1 MMRYDDE
8 ADLMGPSA
16 DLAMSLSGVLMVVV
30 VMALI
35 QLWVTSMAARRI
47 NHLDDPASVASRTE
61 LLSREKDLEQIVGEM
76 AKTDKTRI
84 DELKAAALRLGQA
97 EASLNRLTDELTV
110 TTKELNA
117 EKGRVANLI
126 AQLAEETKR
135 REAVESSLQASTP
148 KIVLLTRQL
157 AEEVKRRQ
165 AVEHDLQ
172 TEGLRSAQLVQSL
185 ADEKRR
191 GEALES
197 DLQNANR
204 QLARQKSELADM
216 ERRLNDKPPL
226 ITISDAKFQTFKFGS
241 AEVSAEL
248 REFLRRS
255 VGDLQL
261 LRGRYNADIVEVTG
275 HTDEMP
281 LVVATRNRCNLDG
294 ELLGVVNGTKD
305 AKILAPCDNIGLGMA
320 RAVAVVRE
328 LRALGMG
335 AEFTLLPLS
344 AGAVIDTNATLA
356 AGNRPAV
363 PLPERRRIEIRLR
376 RK

>member
-1 MMRYDDE
+1 MRYDDE

-30 VMALI
+30 VMTLI

-47 NHLDDPASVASRTE
+47 DHLDDPASVASRTE
-61 LLSREKDLEQIVGEM
+61 LLSREKDLEQIVREM
-76 AKTDKTRI
+76 AKTDNMRI
-84 DELKAAALRLGQA
+84 DELKAATFRLAQA
-97 EASLNRLTDELTV
+97 EASVRRLTDELTAI
-110 TTKELNA
+110 TKELNSERA
-117 EKGRVANLI
+117 RVANLT
-126 AQLAEETKR
+126 AQLAEETR
-135 REAVESSLQASTP
+135 QREAVESRLQVANQ
-148 KIVLLTRQL
+148 KIVQLTQQL
-157 AEEVKRRQ
+157 AEDTKRRQ
-165 AVEHDLQ
+165 SMEHDLQ
-172 TEGLRSAQLVQSL
+172 SERRRSAQLAQSL
-185 ADEKRR
+185 ADEKKRSD
-191 GEALES
+191 ALER
-197 DLQNANR
+197 DLQDANR
-204 QLARQKSELADM
+204 QLIRQKGELADM

-226 ITISDAKFQTFKFGS
+226 ITISDAKVQTFKFGS

-255 VGDLQL
+255 VGDLQV

-281 LVVATRNRCNLDG
+281 LVVATRGRCNLDG
-294 ELLGVVNGTKD
+294 ELLSVVNGSKD
-305 AKILAPCDNIGLGMA
+305 AKNLTPCDNIGLGMA

-335 AEFTLLPLS
+335 SEFTLLPLS